1 MSKVSKPHEIL
12 VVDDDPLVTKVL
24 TTLLKDAEFNVATA
38 HEAVFAFDLL
48 NEDPLRFSAVILDR
62 MMPSM
67 SGLDLLHK
75 IYLRPELRHIP
86 IIMLTSHAE
95 RKDVGAAMIAGVYD
109 FLYKPIDKDLLLLVL
124 KRALRDTTPKG
135 N

>member
-1 MSKVSKPHEIL
+1 MSNSPKSHEVL
-12 VVDDDPLVTKVL
+12 VVDDDPIVVKVL
-24 TTLLKDAEFNVATA
+24 STLLKDAEFTVATT
-38 HEAVFAFDLL
+38 HEAIFAFDLL
-48 NEDPLRFSAVILDR
+48 NEDPSRFSAVILDR

-124 KRALRDTTPKG
+124 KRALRDKAPKG

>member
-1 MSKVSKPHEIL
+1 MSKMLSLPEIL
-12 VVDDDPLVTKVL
+12 VVDDDPIAVKVL
-24 TTLLKDAEFNVATA
+24 TTLLNDAEFTVAAT

-48 NEDPLRFSAVILDR
+48 NEDPNRFSAVILDR

-67 SGLDLLHK
+67 TGLDLLHK

-124 KRALRDTTPKG
+124 KRALRDKAPKG

>member
-1 MSKVSKPHEIL
+1 MSKTTKPHEIL
-12 VVDDDPLVTKVL
+12 VVDDDPVTVKAL
-24 TTLLKDAEFNVATA
+24 SSLLKEADFTVAST
-38 HEAVFAFDLL
+38 HEAVFALDLI
-48 NEDPLRFSAVILDR
+48 NENPNRFSAVILDR

-75 IYLRPELRHIP
+75 IYLKPELHHIP

-124 KRALRDTTPKG
+124 KRALRDKSAVPQ
-135 N
+135 

>member
-1 MSKVSKPHEIL
+1 MSKTIKPHEIL
-12 VVDDDPLVTKVL
+12 VVDDDPVVVKVL
-24 TTLLKDAEFNVATA
+24 TTLLTDASFSVAST

-48 NEDPLRFSAVILDR
+48 NEDPYRFSAVILDR

-67 SGLDLLHK
+67 TGLDLLHK
-75 IYLRPELRHIP
+75 IYVRPELRHIP

>member
-1 MSKVSKPHEIL
+1 MTKLSKSHEIL
-12 VVDDDPLVTKVL
+12 VVDDDPVVVKVL
-24 TTLLKDAEFNVATA
+24 STLLNDADFSVAST

-48 NEDPLRFSAVILDR
+48 NEDPHRFSAVILDR

-67 SGLDLLHK
+67 TGLDLLHK

>member
-1 MSKVSKPHEIL
+1 MSNAIKPHEIL
-12 VVDDDPLVTKVL
+12 VVDDDPIAVKAL
-24 TTLLKDAEFNVATA
+24 TSLLNGAEFTVAST
-38 HEAVFAFDLL
+38 HEAIFAFDLL
-48 NEDPLRFSAVILDR
+48 NENPHRFSAVIVDR

-124 KRALRDTTPKG
+124 KRALRDKSPKG